1 MKRRSSEQSKNS
13 EGKVHHHWAWI
24 YGILLTAYAV
34 FTLLQVFVIPHDTV
48 KVDETQVASIYQT
61 EGLKKAQITEEGTS
75 GNTENTEVTDN
86 ADKRET
92 TEAIE
97 STEATEISENSG
109 RKHRTASVKNR
120 GASGKKRTTSGK
132 DRSSSDS
139 RTTESDKNAETADSS
154 DSTGTT
160 PANQT
165 YNYQDDYISINLTS
179 SYINDTMVY
188 VADIQ
193 LKNLGLLKSGL
204 ANDSFGRNVT
214 ESTSDMAERLD
225 AILAV
230 NGDFYGFRDTGY
242 VIRNGVLYRSEKKSD
257 DAQDLVLWSDG
268 TMEVIREGDITAE
281 ELLERGALQVYSF
294 GPGLVEDGE
303 ITVNAS
309 SEVGQAMLSNP
320 RTAIGMIEPMH
331 YVMVVSDG
339 RTTESEGLSL
349 LQLAQIMQDLGCTTA
364 YNLDGGGSTTMYF
377 NGEVISNP
385 TSGRKSSSERSVS
398 DIVYI
403 GY

>member
-214 ESTSDMAERLD
+214 EATSDIAERLD

-377 NGEVISNP
+377 NGEVINNP

>member
-13 EGKVHHHWAWI
+13 EGKVHHYWAWI
-24 YGILLTAYAV
+24 YGLLLTAYAV
-34 FTLLQVFVIPHDTV
+34 FALLQVFVIPHDTV
-48 KVDETQVASIYQT
+48 KVDESQVASIYQT
-61 EGLKKAQITEEGTS
+61 EGLKKVQITEEGTS

-86 ADKRET
+86 ADKRKT
-92 TEAIE
+92 TEATD
-97 STEATEISENSG
+97 STEATENSENSG

-120 GASGKKRTTSGK
+120 GASEKNRTTSGK

-214 ESTSDMAERLD
+214 EATSDIAERLD

-268 TMEVIREGDITAE
+268 TMEVIREGNIMAE

-377 NGEVISNP
+377 NGEVINNP